1 MFSTANP
8 LLTNLWPG
16 LLLWSGLYI
25 SDYAM
30 TIWGARLYRAGA
42 CEKIVMEGSY
52 ELTPYYQ
59 ADIDSLRII
68 SPRFIRALV
77 LTTLILSVLWW
88 ISGNVQL
95 PFYEFALGVVICP
108 QFAIHKRHLSNV
120 FLFRDINS
128 DAGVRGRIE
137 YPRRLTLRM
146 SSLELFSFAGIFL
159 MLSAFMP
166 NWFLL
171 AGALA
176 CFSIGIKHWKFAA
189 QCAQTVQSRPAMP
202 ARTGESPAQP

>member
-1 MFSTANP
+1 MLAAANP
-8 LLTNLWPG
+8 LLADVWPG

-30 TIWGARLYRAGA
+30 TVWGARLYRAGA

-77 LTTLILSVLWW
+77 LTTLILSFLWW

-95 PFYEFALGVVICP
+95 PFYEFALGALICP

-120 FLFRDINS
+120 FLFRALNS

-159 MLSAFMP
+159 MLSAFLP
-166 NWFLL
+166 SWFLL
-171 AGALA
+171 AGGLA
-176 CFSIGIKHWKFAA
+176 CFSIGIKHRRFAG
-189 QCAQTVQSRPAMP
+189 QCAQTVPSQPPLS
-202 ARTGESPAQP
+202 ARAGESPAQP

>member
-1 MFSTANP
+1 MLTTTNP
-8 LLTNLWPG
+8 LLINLWPG
-16 LLLWSGLYI
+16 LVIWSALYI

-42 CEKIVMEGSY
+42 CEKFAMEGSY
-52 ELTPYYQ
+52 ELTPFFQ

-77 LTTLILSVLWW
+77 LTILLLSLLWW
-88 ISGNVQL
+88 TSNNLQV
-95 PFYEFALGVVICP
+95 PFYEFVLGALICP
-108 QFAIHKRHLSNV
+108 QFAVHKRHLSNV
-120 FLFRDINS
+120 FLFRAVNA

-159 MLSAFMP
+159 MLSMFIP
-166 NWFLL
+166 SWFLMG
-171 AGALA
+171 GALS
-176 CFSIGIKHWKFAA
+176 CFSIGIKHWKFASRYA
-189 QCAQTVQSRPAMP
+189 QNVQSRA
-202 ARTGESPAQP
+202 AVTAGTGESATQS